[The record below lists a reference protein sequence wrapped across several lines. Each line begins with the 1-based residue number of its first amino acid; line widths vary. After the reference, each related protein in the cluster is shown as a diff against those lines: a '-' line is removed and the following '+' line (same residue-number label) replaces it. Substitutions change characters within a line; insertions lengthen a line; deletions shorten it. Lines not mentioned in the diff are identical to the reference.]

1 MASHHDRAR
10 DYDQTCIEK
19 TLPSHMTSRPVTLSI
34 IAFIL
39 VPVLL
44 QQIKEVKKDVA

>member
-1 MASHHDRAR
+1 
-10 DYDQTCIEK
+10 
-19 TLPSHMTSRPVTLSI
+19 MTSRPVTLSI

-44 QQIKEVKKDVA
+44 QQIKEVKKDVAWVYYLHKTYYIIYVEHVLLAT